1 LARRPTTRRRSRPK
15 SDGSHGKQK
24 RRRAETPKSANSRWY
39 ARGRDKPATV
49 RVKPTQCAADNQSMQ
64 ITSMNPVA
72 LSPANAQ
79 QQVSNQAQVS
89 LARKVMDVQK
99 QQAATLL
106 KQLDGMGQNLDVR
119 V

>member
-1 LARRPTTRRRSRPK
+1 
-15 SDGSHGKQK
+15 
-24 RRRAETPKSANSRWY
+24 
-39 ARGRDKPATV
+39 
-49 RVKPTQCAADNQSMQ
+49 MQ

-106 KQLDGMGQNLDVR
+106 KQLDGVGQNLDVR

>member
-1 LARRPTTRRRSRPK
+1 
-15 SDGSHGKQK
+15 
-24 RRRAETPKSANSRWY
+24 
-39 ARGRDKPATV
+39 
-49 RVKPTQCAADNQSMQ
+49 MQ

-99 QQAATLL
+99 HQAATLL
-106 KQLDGMGQNLDVR
+106 KQLDGVGQNLDAR

>member
-1 LARRPTTRRRSRPK
+1 
-15 SDGSHGKQK
+15 
-24 RRRAETPKSANSRWY
+24 
-39 ARGRDKPATV
+39 
-49 RVKPTQCAADNQSMQ
+49 MQ

-79 QQVSNQAQVS
+79 QQVANQVQVS
-89 LARKVMDVQK
+89 IARKVMDVQK